1 MLHMGLKNP
10 VAQTSLVQSMQ
21 GAEPRVGL
29 KVLVGLHEIQSL
41 PSGPVYPWLQLQK
54 VILLLFSGEKVLRG
68 QLTQVVAALWF
79 FAYLPASHTGDTQK
93 KYGRLALHVS
103 KAVNEAIAAKMNF
116 DTKTKSISAICTARM
131 QDAMAAQ
138 TRRNSSTD
146 GSLQRQQ
153 GKPNP
158 NP

>member
-1 MLHMGLKNP
+1 MMLHMGLKNP

-29 KVLVGLHEIQSL
+29 KVLVTLHEIQSL

-79 FAYLPASHTGDTQK
+79 FAYLPASHTGDTKKK

-131 QDAMAAQ
+131 QDAIAAQ
-138 TRRNSSTD
+138 MDLCSDSRE
-146 GSLQRQQ
+146 SLTLTP
-153 GKPNP
+153 KT
-158 NP
+158 